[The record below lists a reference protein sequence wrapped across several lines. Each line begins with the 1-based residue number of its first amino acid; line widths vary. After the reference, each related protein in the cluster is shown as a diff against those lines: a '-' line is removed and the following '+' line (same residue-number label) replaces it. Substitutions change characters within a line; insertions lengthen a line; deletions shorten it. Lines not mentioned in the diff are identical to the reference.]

1 MYKHIYYL
9 SRNNFINSSHIDA
22 IIVIIITTTTTTT
35 NFNNNNNNNNSQ
47 RQKTSNK
54 NRSGM
59 QLMKEWMNEKWRRM
73 KRILGINDLKHF
85 PLLVPLSDDNNHM
98 MLLRD
103 REVSIFKSTCVNQ
116 VALINYYFQNVK
128 SIH

>member
-9 SRNNFINSSHIDA
+9 WRNNFINSSYIDA
-22 IIVIIITTTTTTT
+22 IIVIIITTTTT
-35 NFNNNNNNNNSQ
+35 NFNNNNSQ

-116 VALINYYFQNVK
+116 VALNELLFPKCQKHSLNILN
-128 SIH
+128 